1 MEEDPNNPIFA
12 MMKDMMP
19 QGGQG
24 QGQGQGEQNNHIQPN
39 MNPEEYPQECKNN

>member
-24 QGQGQGEQNNHIQPN
+24 EQNNNIQPN

>member
-19 QGGQG
+19 QGG